1 MTRAALVLLLVATN
15 AFWLLRRVAE
25 PPAQTTADSATEM
38 GSLRA
43 READLR
49 AEIEQLLP
57 RAPSNPASTE
67 VAPSPRQAAPSR
79 PVEDWREI
87 LKRTPEAQRPGMR
100 ADLIRR
106 AFGEGAPGEAL
117 GEIGNSYV
125 PGDAAFRED
134 VLDCLGSGDEGVR
147 YYALYAL
154 RRYPPGENET
164 ARLLEL
170 GRDREERVRAMAGAL
185 LVAHVQGPRG
195 AECTVAVIR
204 LLREPGRVSLDT
216 VSYGLWEACPRYPA
230 ELEEALLA
238 SERELRSEIFVRA
251 FRYMDPKSDRVLEAL
266 LKSLSEGDGR
276 HYADALL
283 HGVPA
288 PQHARVVEVA
298 LKLLGNRRQA
308 PQFTYD
314 LLARYGTAEDAATLD
329 RMVVEGTLD
338 RIQVERTAA
347 AIRKRAAGD

>member
-1 MTRAALVLLLVATN
+1 MRTALILLLVATN

-25 PPAQTTADSATEM
+25 PPAQTAADSATEM
-38 GSLRA
+38 ASLRA
-43 READLR
+43 REAGLR
-49 AEIEQLLP
+49 AEIEKFLP
-57 RAPSNPASTE
+57 RAPSPPAPAGA
-67 VAPSPRQAAPSR
+67 APTPRQAAPSR
-79 PVEDWREI
+79 PREDWREI
-87 LKRTPEAQRPGMR
+87 LKRTPEAQRPRAR

-125 PGDAAFRED
+125 PGDAAFREA
-134 VLDCLGSGDEGVR
+134 VLNCLGSGDEGVR

-154 RRYPPGENET
+154 RRFPPGEDET

-170 GRDREERVRAMAGAL
+170 SRDPEERVRGMSGAL

-195 AECTVAVIR
+195 DESTGAVVR

-216 VSYGLWEACPRYPA
+216 VSYGLWDACPRYPVG
-230 ELEEALLA
+230 LEEALLA
-238 SERELRSEIFVRA
+238 AEGDLRSEIFVRA

-266 LKSLSEGDGR
+266 LRSLSAGDGR
-276 HYADALL
+276 HAAEALRS
-283 HGVPA
+283 GVPA

-298 LKLLGNRRQA
+298 LKLLATRRQG
-308 PQFTYD
+308 PQFPFD
-314 LLARYGTAEDAATLD
+314 LLAQYGTAEDAATLE

-338 RIQVERTAA
+338 RIHVERTAA
-347 AIRKRAAGD
+347 AIGRRAAGH